1 MEGRLKMQRI
11 VEHELLD
18 ELPPAS
24 AEAVSSR
31 ADLRRL
37 NSILGHAG
45 TLSRLLCQQLSQ
57 NVSNTRTFRLADLGG
72 GDGTFLLRLA
82 HRCASHGLTIEA
94 TLVDQQNIV
103 SPETRSA
110 LAALHCQ
117 AESATADVFQ
127 WLEQTGPG
135 MDAIIANLFLHHFD
149 DDSLSALL
157 RLAAARTKLFIACEP
172 RRSPFALAASKVVR
186 FLGCNPI
193 TRHDAVLS
201 VRAGFRGQELSSLWP
216 RGEKWQLSEHR
227 AGLFSHCFMA
237 KMNG

>member
-1 MEGRLKMQRI
+1 MQRI

-24 AEAVSSR
+24 VEAVGSR
-31 ADLRRL
+31 VDLRRL
-37 NSILGHAG
+37 NSILGHADI
-45 TLSRLLCQQLSQ
+45 LSRLLCQQFSQ
-57 NVSNTRTFRLADLGG
+57 NVSGTKTFRLADLGG

-82 HRCASHGLTIEA
+82 KRCPSRGPRIEA

-103 SPETRSA
+103 SPETRRAFTA
-110 LAALHCQ
+110 LNWQ
-117 AESATADVFQ
+117 VESATANVFE
-127 WLEQTGPG
+127 WLEQTGPD
-135 MDAIIANLFLHHFD
+135 MDVIIANLFLHHFD

-157 RLAAARTKLFIACEP
+157 RLVAVRTKLFIACEP
-172 RRSPFALAASKVVR
+172 RRSPIALAASKVVR

-201 VRAGFRGQELSSLWP
+201 VRAGFCGHEISSLWP
-216 RGEKWQLSEHR
+216 ADGKWQLSEHP